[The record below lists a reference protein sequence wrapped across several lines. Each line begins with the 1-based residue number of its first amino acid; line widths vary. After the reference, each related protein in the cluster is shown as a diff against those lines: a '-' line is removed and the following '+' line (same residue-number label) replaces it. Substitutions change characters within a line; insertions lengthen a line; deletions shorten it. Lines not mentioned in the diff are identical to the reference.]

1 MKALSTTDPDSGWQA
16 RLALRFCRSTDRTLL
31 GDCEHRGPLRVQRP
45 FYPEPGGACHLYLL
59 HPPGGVV
66 GGDGLSVGVNC
77 ESDTEVLITTP
88 AAGKFYRSAGPTARL
103 VHHLQVASGASLEW
117 LPQENIAFEGA
128 RVRAST
134 RVELSGDA
142 RFIGWEILCL
152 GRPASGEAFAKG
164 AFRQELEI
172 WRDGSPLYLE
182 QGRFQGGSELLEAAW
197 GLQGRPVTATLV
209 CVGGEKGLGDAVRSA
224 VGQVESDEL
233 FGVSQLNEVLLCR
246 CIGASAQ
253 RTFDFFLRVW
263 SVLRPLVLNKPA
275 VTPRIWFT

>member
-1 MKALSTTDPDSGWQA
+1 MTALSTTDPGSGWQA
-16 RLALRFCRSTDRTLL
+16 RLALRFCHSADRTLL
-31 GDCEHRGPLRVQRP
+31 GGCEHRGPLRVQRP
-45 FYPEPGGACHLYLL
+45 FYPEPGGACHLYVL

-66 GGDGLSVGVNC
+66 GGDSLSVGVNC

-88 AAGKFYRSAGPTARL
+88 AAGKFYRSAGPIARL
-103 VHHLQVASGASLEW
+103 VHHLRVAGGASLEW
-117 LPQENIAFEGA
+117 FPQENIAFAGA

-152 GRPASGEAFAKG
+152 GRPASGETFAKG

-182 QGRFQGGSELLEAAW
+182 PGRFESGSELLEAAW

-209 CVGGEKGLGDAVRSA
+209 CVGGENGLCDTVRSA

-233 FGVSQLNEVLLCR
+233 FGVSQLDGILLCR
-246 CIGASAQ
+246 YLGASAQ
-253 RTFDFFLRVW
+253 RAFDIFLRAW

-275 VTPRIWFT
+275 IAPRIWFT